1 MIIICFTGY
10 YAGMVASS
18 LFVGRF
24 VGGYVNQLLVN
35 RKVRFFLGR
44 LQRIYFTVS
53 SYVSKFCSIP
63 LKTSM
68 MSVAKF
74 LSTRTFDCLAK
85 AFGSLV
91 MSRHDN
97 IMQLMF
103 Q

>member
-35 RKVRFFLGR
+35 RKVRIFLGR

-53 SYVSKFCSIP
+53 SYVS
-63 LKTSM
+63 
-68 MSVAKF
+68 
-74 LSTRTFDCLAK
+74 
-85 AFGSLV
+85 
-91 MSRHDN
+91 
-97 IMQLMF
+97 
-103 Q
+103 